1 MFDLAEALAAS
12 VAKPD
17 QEIVLTIDIRVI
29 LLVILLAVAGCMP
42 AKQAQRPASAGPDAQ
57 MANGRI
63 ENDTPV
69 DSDAPSLEAVAQGE
83 DVDPVDMLPDRE
95 DIPESADASADEG
108 DVLDPQYSFP
118 VGLDTDEHAEV
129 QRYFRYY
136 TRDQR
141 RTMEHWLVRAQRYLP
156 HIRARFLAEGLP
168 EDLAYLPFAE
178 SGFNPFAVSPAG
190 AGGMWQFMP
199 GTARVYGLTVD
210 NWVDERR
217 DPYKST
223 EAAIKYLKRLH
234 GYFDDWLLA
243 VAAYN
248 AGEGAVGRA
257 LKETGC
263 NDFFELCESG
273 AKLKTETK
281 LYVPKFLA
289 LVKVARNL
297 EKLGFEPLDLEAS
310 HPKPVY
316 LKAKPHTDL
325 LEMAATLGMSWK
337 TFRELNPSLRK
348 QEIPRTVRIAVPSRL
363 VATARDFLKRP
374 ITPKPEYAT
383 YRVRP
388 GDTWWGVSRKYKIS
402 VKALQSVN
410 TVKKKLH
417 VGQVLRI
424 PVDFGGS
431 PAASEARAWAAKRA
445 NYVVQPGD
453 TLWSIARQFQTDTTT
468 LKRANGLGRSSLIRV
483 GQKLFVPD
491 AGSGETRTARAQS
504 EAVRQELVHY
514 KVRPGDSLWDIAR
527 RFGVTTSQLRS
538 WNKLAENGY
547 IRPGD
552 QLKVYTR

>member
-1 MFDLAEALAAS
+1 
-12 VAKPD
+12 
-17 QEIVLTIDIRVI
+17 
-29 LLVILLAVAGCMP
+29 
-42 AKQAQRPASAGPDAQ
+42 
-57 MANGRI
+57 
-63 ENDTPV
+63 
-69 DSDAPSLEAVAQGE
+69 
-83 DVDPVDMLPDRE
+83 
-95 DIPESADASADEG
+95 
-108 DVLDPQYSFP
+108 
-118 VGLDTDEHAEV
+118 
-129 QRYFRYY
+129 
-136 TRDQR
+136 
-141 RTMEHWLVRAQRYLP
+141 
-156 HIRARFLAEGLP
+156 
-168 EDLAYLPFAE
+168 
-178 SGFNPFAVSPAG
+178 
-190 AGGMWQFMP
+190 
-199 GTARVYGLTVD
+199 
-210 NWVDERR
+210 
-217 DPYKST
+217 
-223 EAAIKYLKRLH
+223 
-234 GYFDDWLLA
+234 
-243 VAAYN
+243 
-248 AGEGAVGRA
+248 
-257 LKETGC
+257 
-263 NDFFELCESG
+263 
-273 AKLKTETK
+273 
-281 LYVPKFLA
+281 
-289 LVKVARNL
+289 
-297 EKLGFEPLDLEAS
+297 
-310 HPKPVY
+310 
-316 LKAKPHTDL
+316 
-325 LEMAATLGMSWK
+325 MSWK